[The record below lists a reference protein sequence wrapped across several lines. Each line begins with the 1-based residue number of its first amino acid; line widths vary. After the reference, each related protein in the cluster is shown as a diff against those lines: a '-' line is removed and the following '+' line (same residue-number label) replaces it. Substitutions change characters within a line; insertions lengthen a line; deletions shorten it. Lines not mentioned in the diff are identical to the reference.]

1 MYCADSRFKIAV
13 YGAHS
18 SIGDEVMAL
27 RVLFSIKF
35 LYPNSHLTFLANSS
49 MPFSLFKNI
58 QFIDRIFNVQKD
70 SSAFLEEFDVLLFV
84 FKHDMEDRIQIARK
98 FKATKILMLFSQ
110 YLLKTK
116 GFSYLFDSAYT
127 RGGGGIIRIINP
139 YWKQDKNRVILGALR
154 LVRALNKKHYNKNIQ
169 KVPLSKAKILQVV
182 KIRFL

>member
-1 MYCADSRFKIAV
+1 
-13 YGAHS
+13 
-18 SIGDEVMAL
+18 MAL

-127 RGGGGIIRIINP
+127 RGGGGIKR
-139 YWKQDKNRVILGALR
+139 
-154 LVRALNKKHYNKNIQ
+154 
-169 KVPLSKAKILQVV
+169 KI
-182 KIRFL
+182 KPK